1 MYMHIRLRYVVHVTW
16 LVQSKLTYGRINI
29 NCKNIYVTDIHSCTC
44 IARTCSTTANMTYC
58 TCIYTY
64 LYTCMYIYIYICLHR
79 ILCARPYTQAQV
91 LGVSCCHES
100 IINCNA
106 APPRYKPAPAVDGVP
121 LVSWAISI

>member
-1 MYMHIRLRYVVHVTW
+1 MQHNSKHDILHLYIYIFIYM
-16 LVQSKLTYGRINI
+16 
-29 NCKNIYVTDIHSCTC
+29 SC
-44 IARTCSTTANMTYC
+44 
-58 TCIYTY
+58 
-64 LYTCMYIYIYICLHR
+64 IYIYICLHR